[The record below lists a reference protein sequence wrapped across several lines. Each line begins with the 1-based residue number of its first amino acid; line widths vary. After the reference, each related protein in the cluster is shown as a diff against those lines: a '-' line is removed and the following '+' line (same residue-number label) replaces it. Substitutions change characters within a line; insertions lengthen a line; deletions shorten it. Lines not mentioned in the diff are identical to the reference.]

1 MARAAKLAD
10 GVNTVTWVAVRV
22 STRRRIASAALLA
35 VCLASC
41 GSKTGLY
48 APDAGIDAGT
58 DAGTDA
64 GPDAGPP
71 PRPCIEAP
79 REIGEV
85 TASLSVP
92 ASLAVVDVMFVIDS
106 SGSMR
111 DEIDTIRARLRDVV
125 VPGIRAAIPDAAFGV
140 ALFGEFP
147 VVPHGPPDVR
157 PYQMRAPI
165 TTDVTRIEAALDA
178 SPSWG
183 NFDDPEAAIEGLYQ
197 TITGEGYGTPS
208 TPGYI
213 PASSGCARGGTGGA
227 CFRREALPIVMLI
240 TDAPMHNGP
249 PDVSPF
255 APYEFTPA
263 PHGYEE
269 TVSLVRALGAL
280 VLGLGASDP
289 SRPSPHPH
297 LRALARD
304 TGSLDGD
311 GEPLTFDIGGGGGGV
326 GAEIVGAVQFVASEV
341 PLVVDALAEDL
352 PGDSVDASLVLRG
365 MRARSADPPEN
376 VERIEGDT
384 FFGVIPGTELTFE
397 VVVDASGLPPSSER
411 RVFPAR
417 IIFRAAGRS
426 RLEVTEVDIV
436 VPGDDGVG
444 CTEDS

>member
-79 REIGEV
+79 REIGAV

-249 PDVSPF
+249 PDVSPI
-255 APYEFTPA
+255 ANYGFTPP

-341 PLVVDALAEDL
+341 PLEVDALAEDL

-365 MRARSADPPEN
+365 MRARSADPPGN